1 MPYTVRLNGR
11 TVATFEQRRKLWR
24 GHAPFCETT
33 RTSSQRFSTRR
44 PVNPSRQGPAR
55 AHEMISLARSASD
68 PHRRFV
74 ANEVTG

>member
-33 RTSSQRFSTRR
+33 RT
-44 PVNPSRQGPAR
+44 
-55 AHEMISLARSASD
+55 RSASD
-68 PHRRFV
+68 PHCRFV
-74 ANEVTG
+74 ANEATG